1 MEKIIVRDK
10 ILERGHANS
19 AYINLCNDKE
29 YNTTIEFL
37 QDYNYKILLNKIYGE
52 EIDCEYLESS
62 KLYYSYLS
70 ILETQKDNEYF
81 KVLFRLDDE
90 FAVHLSGN
98 IYLYHLIPKNGE
110 VYTSL
115 IPWFY
120 ADSKKYLGDTWW
132 EKDFEIIN
140 DLKTLSI
147 VDFYKKYK
155 GY

>member
-29 YNTTIEFL
+29 YNTTIDFL

-147 VDFYKKYK
+147 VDLCKKYK